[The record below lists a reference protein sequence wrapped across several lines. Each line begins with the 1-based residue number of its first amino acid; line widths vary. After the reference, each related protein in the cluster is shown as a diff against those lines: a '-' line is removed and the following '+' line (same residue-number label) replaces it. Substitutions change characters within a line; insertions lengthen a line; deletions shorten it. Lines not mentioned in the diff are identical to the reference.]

1 MNMTSSTS
9 TVFFSR
15 STGLRGL
22 DLQRLLCTNKTC
34 IRLEGG
40 KRRRKKTKKAE
51 KVLEICLWVC
61 TVLHRKE
68 RREKKNQWMRERKK
82 ENNIYLCID
91 IRLTRNL
98 LHCLSNFVSIGQVV
112 RDVFICSGCKKNLG
126 SSTLKSNKN
135 YYFHLLID

>member
-9 TVFFSR
+9 TVFF
-15 STGLRGL
+15 
-22 DLQRLLCTNKTC
+22 
-34 IRLEGG
+34 
-40 KRRRKKTKKAE
+40 
-51 KVLEICLWVC
+51 WVC

-98 LHCLSNFVSIGQVV
+98 LHCLSNFVSIG
-112 RDVFICSGCKKNLG
+112 
-126 SSTLKSNKN
+126 
-135 YYFHLLID
+135 